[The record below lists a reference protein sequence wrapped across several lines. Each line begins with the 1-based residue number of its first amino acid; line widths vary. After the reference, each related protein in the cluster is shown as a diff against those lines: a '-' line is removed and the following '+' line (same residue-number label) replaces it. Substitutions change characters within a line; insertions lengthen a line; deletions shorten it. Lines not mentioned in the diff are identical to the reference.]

1 MLESDGAAFSP
12 KATKVT
18 EGIQARSTYNMPA
31 AISSGG
37 ATTQGKGST
46 LSSGTEPVG
55 PKP

>member
-1 MLESDGAAFSP
+1 MLESVGAAFSP
-12 KATKVT
+12 KATRVT
-18 EGIQARSTYNMPA
+18 EGIQPRSTFNMPA

-37 ATTQGKGST
+37 AVAQGMGST